1 MLSLLRAAFFLN
13 YIDKMRTVLKLKFQ
27 NKDNGAHIFTSIKIF
42 KKTFIALIDTGA
54 TSTAFDVDF
63 AKEHLGDEHVQLLE
77 NKAGGLGNSDMLMFA
92 AELKFS
98 LGAMKYDQTVALI
111 DFSHIHQLYELHGL
125 KKFHFI
131 IGNDILMHSK
141 AIINYKAKTMSIEV
155 DKVKSK
161 K

>member
-1 MLSLLRAAFFLN
+1 
-13 YIDKMRTVLKLKFQ
+13 MRTQLKLKFQ

-63 AKEHLGDEHVQLLE
+63 AKEHLGDQHVQLLE
-77 NKAGGLGNSDMLMFA
+77 NKAGGLGDADMVMFA
-92 AELKFS
+92 ADIKFH
-98 LGAMKYDQTVALI
+98 LGARKYDQTVALI
-111 DFSHIHQLYELHGL
+111 DFSHIHHLYELHGL

-131 IGNDILMHSK
+131 IGNDILINSK
-141 AIINYKAKTMSIEV
+141 AIINYKTKTMSIELE
-155 DKVKSK
+155 KVKAK